1 MRGPALETHLRSV
14 RRGRVLAASVAAW
27 CVLVP
32 LGGCSSSDAPSSIA
46 GGGGLIPLG
55 GADAGPLVFN
65 TAIAV
70 SGPADSHCGTTVQ
83 STSAVSCHPDGGGG
97 GIVTPGGGYGATMYD
112 SAGSD
117 DDCKYDVSWMATTI
131 VENQNAYFQVKATN
145 RTDDSPVTG
154 AAPFAE
160 IFRLEDGNPGPSING
175 NQIPT
180 ETSPG
185 TYVIGPVQFDEPSQP
200 SEGGTST
207 APGYWT
213 VRFHF
218 FETCADVLP
227 TSPHGHAA
235 FYLDIP

>member
-1 MRGPALETHLRSV
+1 
-14 RRGRVLAASVAAW
+14 
-27 CVLVP
+27 VP
-32 LGGCSSSDAPSSIA
+32 LGGCSSSDAPPSVASD
-46 GGGGLIPLG
+46 GGLIPLG
-55 GADAGPLVFN
+55 GGDAGPLVFD

-70 SGPADSHCGTTVQ
+70 SGPADSHCGATVQ
-83 STSAVSCHPDGGGG
+83 STSAASCHPDGGGG
-97 GIVTPGGGYGATMYD
+97 GIVTPGGGYGATMDD

-117 DDCKYDVSWMATTI
+117 DNCKYDVSWMATTV
-131 VENQNAYFQVKATN
+131 VENQNVYFQVKATN
-145 RTDDSPVTG
+145 RTDHSPLTG

-160 IFRLEDGNPGPSING
+160 IFRLQDANPGPSVNG
-175 NQIPT
+175 NQTPT

-185 TYVIGPVQFDEPSQP
+185 TYVIGPVQFDEPSDA
-200 SEGGTST
+200 GTST
-207 APGYWT
+207 TPGYWT